1 MALIQKDFPVF
12 DCDAHVTESPDIW
25 NHLSKAEQE
34 TVKPWFYPDGDF
46 ISVNGKRALPA
57 TWGKT
62 RTTFAANYQGPER
75 RVPNRAEVGGPGVT
89 KKLLRKLSTMELT
102 EEQLNYVEHKGCR
115 DPKARL
121 GDLNQQGI
129 DQVVVIPLM
138 MFGAYLFVENPQ
150 AAALIARAYNDWA
163 DDWCATDRR
172 RLFPAAVLPLQD
184 PKLAAEELR
193 RVAAKGFKVAM
204 IRPVDIK
211 GAYPNHP
218 SLEPLWQAFADTQVV
233 VAMHSLPR
241 ATIPPLNPTG
251 RQNGAGDLLWKVGN
265 PKQLREPTEP
275 QGFIFEAMVW
285 TINMLMSDFF
295 ERHPN
300 LSRMAIMESNASWL
314 PMLLERCDRAFPM
327 HRHERTVKLSRRP
340 SEAFMERIFISFEG
354 DESMVYRQHAYFEN
368 IGIWASDAYHHDGS
382 DAWSAM
388 REMTECKVPL
398 AVQKKFMGENA
409 RRMYRIPPQTFTSI
423 EPESYPRPSWY
434 PKESALEREYAGLAR
449 RV

>member
-25 NHLSKAEQE
+25 NYLSVQE
-34 TVKPWFYPDGDF
+34 REAVKPWFWPDEDF
-46 ISVNGKRALPA
+46 IAVNGKRALPA

-62 RTTFAANYQGPER
+62 RTSFAANYQGPER

-89 KKLLRKLSTMELT
+89 KRLLRKLSTMQLT
-102 EEQLNYVEHKGCR
+102 EEQLNYVEHRGAR
-115 DPKARL
+115 DPKARI

-138 MFGAYLFVENPQ
+138 MFGAYLFIENPQ
-150 AAALIARAYNDWA
+150 AAALVARAYNDWA
-163 DDWCATDRR
+163 SDWCSEDRR
-172 RLFPAAVLPLQD
+172 RLFPAAVIPLQD

-204 IRPVDIK
+204 IRPVDVN
-211 GAYPNHP
+211 GGYPNH
-218 SLEPLWQAFADTQVV
+218 SGMEPLWQAFADTQVV

-241 ATIPPLNPTG
+241 ATIPTLNPTG

-275 QGFIFEAMVW
+275 QGFVFEAMVW
-285 TINMLMSDFF
+285 TINMLMSGFF
-295 ERHPN
+295 ERHPDV
-300 LSRMAIMESNASWL
+300 SRMAIMESNASWL
-314 PMLLERCDRAFPM
+314 PMLLEQCDRAFPM
-327 HRHERTVKLSRRP
+327 YRNQRPAKLSQTP
-340 SEAFMERIFISFEG
+340 SEVFLDRIFISFEG
-354 DESMVYRQHAYFEN
+354 DESTVYRQHKFFEN

-388 REMTECKVPL
+388 REMQSCKVPQ
-398 AVQKKFMGENA
+398 ATIKKFMGENA
-409 RRMYRIPPQTFTSI
+409 RRMYRIPPQTFTSL
-423 EPESYPRPSWY
+423 EPEAYPRPDWY
-434 PKESALEREYAGLAR
+434 PKEAEIEREYAHLANR
-449 RV
+449 A